1 MSKQFLIVGLGHFGY
16 AVAKTLSEGGQ
27 EVLAIDSDENIVQ
40 KAHNAKIAT
49 HVVVANAVD
58 EQALEALGINE
69 DIDVG
74 IICIGE
80 HLESSI
86 LVTAILKEFGV
97 KEVIAKAS
105 NELHAKILKK
115 IGADKTV
122 LPEIDFGKTLARTLM
137 KSSIFEELNFSE
149 THSIIDIQTPKWLV
163 DKSIK
168 DAELRKRFGAN
179 IVAIKSDNSLNV
191 TPVAD
196 YTFKEK
202 DQLVLIIPKDKIVK
216 FENG

>member
-1 MSKQFLIVGLGHFGY
+1 MSKQYLIVGLGHFGY
-16 AVAKTLSEGGQ
+16 TVAKTLSEGGQ
-27 EVLAIDSDENIVQ
+27 EVLAIDNNENIVQ
-40 KAHNAKIAT
+40 KAHNEKIAT
-49 HVVVANAVD
+49 HVVAVNAVD
-58 EQALEALGINE
+58 EQSLKALGINE
-69 DIDVG
+69 DIDVA

-80 HLESSI
+80 HLEVSI

-122 LPEIDFGKTLARTLM
+122 LPEIAFGKTLARNLM
-137 KSSIFEELNFSE
+137 NSSIFEELDFSDS
-149 THSIIDIQTPKWLV
+149 HSIIDIQTPKWLV
-163 DKSIK
+163 GKSIK
-168 DAELRKRFGAN
+168 DAELRKNFGAN
-179 IVAIKSDNSLNV
+179 IVAIKSDASLNV

-202 DQLVLIIPKDKIVK
+202 DNVVLIIPKDKIVK